1 MSTGNWL
8 VPMGKNDVVAIYIN
22 ESDYKDLREIQER
35 ENRDDIAAIMPILTQ
50 LFKDRHLV
58 NVCYFCGHD
67 KRDSCINDLPE
78 I

>member
-1 MSTGNWL
+1 M
-8 VPMGKNDVVAIYIN
+8 VVININ

-35 ENRDDIAAIMPILTQ
+35 ENRDSIAAIMPLLLS

-58 NVCYFCGHD
+58 SVCYFCGHD
-67 KRDSCINDLPE
+67 KRDSCINDLPG